1 MLQPVGPNFHFALLK
16 HRDRLPGNGVAVFFL
31 QMVMSSWISN
41 WSYLHSLRPVL
52 CSSPVFTFS
61 RSSHIKHF
69 VFPCLYTLSVSL
81 FWKLRSYINC
91 LIGQRILLWGVWFI
105 CAFMCWAVEKAL
117 TLAWFAL
124 WCVCETRPV
133 TSDSL
138 TNEVCMCLYK
148 PIYNCLTLSD
158 QADTSVWE
166 EFWEHTLCSCD
177 WFILITL

>member
-41 WSYLHSLRPVL
+41 WSYLHSLRPVS

-105 CAFMCWAVEKAL
+105 CAFICAERLRRHLLLHGLPCGVCVRQGQWPVI
-117 TLAWFAL
+117 L
-124 WCVCETRPV
+124 WQTRCVCASTNPYITV
-133 TSDSL
+133 WPYL
-138 TNEVCMCLYK
+138 TKQTPAFGKNSESIHSAAVIGSY
-148 PIYNCLTLSD
+148 
-158 QADTSVWE
+158 
-166 EFWEHTLCSCD
+166 
-177 WFILITL
+177 